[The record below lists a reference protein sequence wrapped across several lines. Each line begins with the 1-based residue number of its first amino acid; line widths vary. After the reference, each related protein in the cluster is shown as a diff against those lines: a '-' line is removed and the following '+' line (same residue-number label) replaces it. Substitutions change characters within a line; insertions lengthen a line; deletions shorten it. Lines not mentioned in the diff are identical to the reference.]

1 MLPRLFRVIA
11 VAIAASHLMGCVPT
25 AALTTVV
32 SGRYDEV
39 IVSTTPSNVSIYD
52 EGGTRLALSPAKLT
66 IARKDQPTLHLRK
79 DGFQDTTIVLKKRVN
94 RLVPL
99 SIMPALATG
108 FWSFQGSPDGQ
119 NFLPWFLFAS
129 AMNLTWSHLPDYFLG
144 GAWDHKKEI
153 DVLMTKEEAE

>member
-11 VAIAASHLMGCVPT
+11 VGIAASHLMGCGAP
-25 AALTTVV
+25 ALTTVV

-39 IVSTTPSNVSIYD
+39 IVSTTPSNASIYD
-52 EGGTRLALSPAKLT
+52 ESGTRLALSPAKLT

-79 DGFQDTTIVLKKRVN
+79 DGFQDTTIVLKRRVN

-108 FWSFQGSPDGQ
+108 FLSFQGSPDGQ
-119 NFLPWFLFAS
+119 NFVPWFLFAS

-153 DVLMTKEEAE
+153 DVLMTKEDAE

>member
-1 MLPRLFRVIA
+1 MLPRLFQVIA
-11 VAIAASHLMGCVPT
+11 VAIAASHLMGCVST

-52 EGGTRLALSPAKLT
+52 EGGTRLARSPAKLT

-79 DGFQDTTIVLKKRVN
+79 DGFQDTTIVIKRRLN

-99 SIMPALATG
+99 SIMPALVVGAG
-108 FWSFQGSPDGQ
+108 SFQGSPDGQ
-119 NFLPWFLFAS
+119 NFLPWFLSAS
-129 AMNLTWSHLPDYFLG
+129 AINLTWSYLPDYFLG

-153 DVLMTKEEAE
+153 DVRMKKETAE

>member
-1 MLPRLFRVIA
+1 MLAISYRVIA
-11 VAIAASHLMGCVPT
+11 VGVVASHLMGCGAP
-25 AALTTVV
+25 ALTTVV

-66 IARKDQPTLHLRK
+66 IARKDQPTLQLRK
-79 DGFQDTTIVLKKRVN
+79 DGFQDTTIVLKRRVN

-99 SIMPALATG
+99 SIIQALVIG
-108 FWSFQGSPDGQ
+108 MSFQGSPDGQ

-129 AMNLTWSHLPDYFLG
+129 AINLTWSHLPDYCLG

-153 DVLMTKEEAE
+153 DVRMTKETAE

>member
-11 VAIAASHLMGCVPT
+11 VGITASHLMGCGAP
-25 AALTTVV
+25 ALTTVV

-79 DGFQDTTIVLKKRVN
+79 NGFQDTTILLKRRVN

-99 SIMPALATG
+99 SFMPAMVVGGL
-108 FWSFQGSPDGQ
+108 SFQGSPDGK

-129 AMNLTWSHLPDYFLG
+129 AMNLTWSHTPDYILG

-153 DVLMTKEEAE
+153 DVLMKKKEAD

>member
-1 MLPRLFRVIA
+1 MLAISYRVIA
-11 VAIAASHLMGCVPT
+11 VGVVASHLMGCGAP
-25 AALTTVV
+25 ALTTVV
-32 SGRYDEV
+32 SGSYDEV

-66 IARKDQPTLHLRK
+66 IARKDQPTLQLRK
-79 DGFQDTTIVLKKRVN
+79 DGFQDTTIVLKRRVN

-99 SIMPALATG
+99 SIIQALVIG
-108 FWSFQGSPDGQ
+108 GMSFQGSPDGQ

-129 AMNLTWSHLPDYFLG
+129 AINLTWSHLPDYFLG

-153 DVLMTKEEAE
+153 DVRMTKETAE

>member
-1 MLPRLFRVIA
+1 MLPRLFRVI
-11 VAIAASHLMGCVPT
+11 VVGIAASHLMGCGAP
-25 AALTTVV
+25 ALTTVV

-52 EGGTRLALSPAKLT
+52 EGGTRLTLSPAKLA
-66 IARKDQPTLHLRK
+66 IARKDQPTLYLRK
-79 DGFQDTTIVLKKRVN
+79 DGFQDTTILLKRRVN

-99 SIMPALATG
+99 SIMPALVTG
-108 FWSFQGSPDGQ
+108 GMSFQGSPDGKH
-119 NFLPWFLFAS
+119 FLQWFLFAS
-129 AMNLTWSHLPDYFLG
+129 SINLIWFHLPDYFLG